1 MIEKLQS
8 ILLIQFYPKS
18 CRILCYV
25 DNPKWT
31 LNITVFSEQEFTFY
45 PRKIKY
51 HSRFSV
57 FPRRAVSAVASALS
71 LQVKDSVLAFMHDY
85 KLKVE
90 VTGYAIDRL
99 VVSVK
104 HASVNVIKYFIARST
119 SQSFSFLEGGG
130 IEQITSNS
138 EDVFRTWIATYKL
151 NLTAL
156 LVNRW
161 LPVRRHSGL
170 TIRGNFKKSNVRS
183 PKIMY

>member
-1 MIEKLQS
+1 M
-8 ILLIQFYPKS
+8 
-18 CRILCYV
+18 
-25 DNPKWT
+25 
-31 LNITVFSEQEFTFY
+31 
-45 PRKIKY
+45 
-51 HSRFSV
+51 
-57 FPRRAVSAVASALS
+57 SAVASALS

-138 EDVFRTWIATYKL
+138 EDVFRT
-151 NLTAL
+151 
-156 LVNRW
+156 
-161 LPVRRHSGL
+161 
-170 TIRGNFKKSNVRS
+170 
-183 PKIMY
+183 